1 MENDNL
7 FEKISELQSRF
18 ADFFQHRKKVKSLE
32 NYSFSASFVHKNYLF
47 LVKNCLND
55 GFLDEI
61 ESKFLDHMLKK
72 YELNYLDWSHK
83 TKWLK
88 SQMRLCGRS
97 ERRGSRPVQT
107 FFDFGTP
114 EQMAARPFPLAHR
127 PHRRQARA

>member
-1 MENDNL
+1 METDNL
-7 FEKISELQSRF
+7 FNKVADLQTKF
-18 ADFFQHRKKVKSLE
+18 ADFFQHRKKLKSLE
-32 NYSFSASFVHKNYLF
+32 NYSFSASFVHKNYLS

-55 GFLDEI
+55 GFLEEV

-88 SQMRLCGRS
+88 SQMRNLGHA

-107 FFDFGTP
+107 FFDFGTT
-114 EQMAARPFPLAHR
+114 EQMASRAFPLVHR
-127 PHRRQARA
+127 VTRRAARV